1 MREMKN
7 LSRKFK
13 KAIIIILIT
22 VSVVI
27 SAGFVNKNFELTK
40 NLDIFATLYREL
52 FINYVDEINS
62 AELIKTAIDS
72 MLESLDPYTVF
83 IPESE
88 IEDYRFITTG
98 QYGGIGA
105 IIHYREKEV
114 VITEPY
120 AGFPAYK
127 GGLVAGDV
135 IVEVSGRST
144 ADMDFDDVKT
154 LLHGQPGSEV
164 VLTVRKYG
172 LETPQKVT
180 LTREIIKV
188 DNIPFYGMINEKTGY
203 IKLMGFTQSASAEFK
218 EAFMKLKQEHN
229 LESLVIDLRGNGGG
243 LLNEAVNIVNLFVD
257 KDKTVVETKGR
268 IEERNTVHKT
278 LNVPIDRDIPIAVL
292 TDRGSASASEIVAG
306 AIQDFDRGVIIGERT
321 FGKGLVQNIIPLVY
335 NTQMKVT
342 VAKYYIPSG
351 RCIQAIDYAKK
362 NEDGSIAE
370 IPDSLKVAF
379 KTANGRVVYDGGGLE
394 PDVTVEKPYPA
405 NITVELIIQYMMFDY
420 ATKFFHENKAIAS
433 VTEFEITDNIYNDF
447 ISFVNGKNFSFKSLS
462 EEKMDEL
469 IAAAKEDEYFEN
481 LEKYIVDLKQKVKAT
496 KEKDIYTHSSEI
508 KRLLKD
514 EIIGRYY
521 YSRGRIEASLKA
533 DEDILEAIN
542 LLNNPERYKSVL
554 SGK

>member
-1 MREMKN
+1 MKN

>member
-1 MREMKN
+1 MKN
-7 LSRKFK
+7 LKVK
-13 KAIIIILIT
+13 VKNILIVILISIT
-22 VSVVI
+22 VIVT
-27 SAGFVNKNFELTK
+27 AGFVNKNFELTK
-40 NLDIFATLYREL
+40 NLDIFAALYREL
-52 FINYVDEINS
+52 FVNYVDEINS

-105 IIHYREKEV
+105 VIHYREKEV

-120 AGFPAYK
+120 SGFPAYK

-135 IVEVSGRST
+135 ILEVSGRST
-144 ADMDFDDVKT
+144 ADMNFDDVKT

-164 VLTVRKYG
+164 VLLVRKYG
-172 LETPQKVT
+172 IATPQKVT

-188 DNIPFYGMINEKTGY
+188 DNIPFYGMINEKIGY
-203 IKLMGFTQSASAEFK
+203 IKLMGFTQSASAEFR
-218 EAFMKLKQEHN
+218 EAFIKLKQDHN

-394 PDVTVEKPYPA
+394 PDIIVEKPDPA
-405 NITVELIIQYMMFDY
+405 NITIELIIQYMIFDY
-420 ATKFFHENKAIAS
+420 ATKFFHENKAIAA

-447 ISFVNGKNFSFKSLS
+447 ISFVNGRDFTFKSLS

-469 IAAAKEDEYFEN
+469 IAAAKEDEYFAN
-481 LEKYIVDLKQKVKAT
+481 LEKYIIDLKQKVKAT

-521 YSRGRIEASLKA
+521 FSKGRIEASIKT
-533 DEDILEAIN
+533 DEDILEAIH
-542 LLNNPERYKSVL
+542 LLNDTERYNSVL